1 MYHNLACVAFWVV
14 YEIAACVGLSAE
26 VNVAEQQFG
35 RQPGISSGELPASPT
50 HRVVSTDLYGV
61 RVDANRREIVLAFG
75 DRNAVVHPPRGC
87 IWSSCAVGEKSGLV
101 VCMAYESGLGGYSPE
116 GVYSIDVC
124 GFVKRQTPPKATL
137 IARNVELVETTNG
150 LSIVELFA
158 VNPTG
163 SKILVKVAETEE
175 NSEGDVTLTAFWLGV
190 YCVEEG
196 VLERV
201 IGKRISDSEEAVS
214 NGPRTFYLSVN
225 EGATTSVGRAKV
237 TMGSRRITIMCD
249 EWRAVLEAP
258 NGHFWT
264 QLVVDEGGATITI
277 NCAEGEGF
285 KEGYN
290 WEAVYRVDLSR
301 CEDIERLA
309 KEKLVP
315 LFRRGDIRVSGI
327 QNAFVR
333 SLYPGDPDH
342 VLVDLGY
349 EIEGS
354 EDTNTQLIKTFPF
367 VYDAQKRRWHPAMLG
382 TSVLC
387 DQ

>member
-1 MYHNLACVAFWVV
+1 
-14 YEIAACVGLSAE
+14 
-26 VNVAEQQFG
+26 
-35 RQPGISSGELPASPT
+35 
-50 HRVVSTDLYGV
+50 
-61 RVDANRREIVLAFG
+61 
-75 DRNAVVHPPRGC
+75 
-87 IWSSCAVGEKSGLV
+87 
-101 VCMAYESGLGGYSPE
+101 
-116 GVYSIDVC
+116 
-124 GFVKRQTPPKATL
+124 
-137 IARNVELVETTNG
+137 
-150 LSIVELFA
+150 
-158 VNPTG
+158 
-163 SKILVKVAETEE
+163 
-175 NSEGDVTLTAFWLGV
+175 
-190 YCVEEG
+190 
-196 VLERV
+196 
-201 IGKRISDSEEAVS
+201 
-214 NGPRTFYLSVN
+214 
-225 EGATTSVGRAKV
+225 
-237 TMGSRRITIMCD
+237 MCD